1 MKYDAYNMLNQ
12 NLNIVPES
20 IPSMTKATI
29 KVERELRQRIRVLA
43 AKLDIEMGQTVEMA
57 VECLENSLAGEEVK

>member
-20 IPSMTKATI
+20 IPSMTKTTI

-43 AKLDIEMGQTVEMA
+43 AKLDIEMGQTLEMA